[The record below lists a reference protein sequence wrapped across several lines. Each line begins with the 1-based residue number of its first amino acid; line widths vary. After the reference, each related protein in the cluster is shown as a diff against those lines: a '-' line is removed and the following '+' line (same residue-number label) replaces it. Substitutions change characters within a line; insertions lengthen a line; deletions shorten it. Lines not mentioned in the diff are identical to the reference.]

1 MDLCA
6 FLVIFFITCTAFG
19 SFGVFLFG
27 EVNENFRD
35 FSTAFVTMMRIIIN
49 DFNYLDLVFQSILL
63 DAQVIGP
70 IFYISYVML
79 MFYMLLVSES

>member
-49 DFNYLDLVFQSILL
+49 DFNYLDLEK

>member
-6 FLVIFFITCTAFG
+6 FLVMFFITCAAYG

-35 FSTAFVTMMRIIIN
+35 FSTSFMTMVRIIIN
-49 DFNYLDLVFQSILL
+49 DFNYFDLAKDS
-63 DAQVIGP
+63 QVIGP